1 MPGQKA
7 LSRSEPLYELIY
19 QVLRK
24 HLVEARFPD
33 GLVIDAAS
41 VARAFK
47 ASRVPAG
54 AALRRLREERLLAEF
69 GGRGYLANPSGK
81 DVAPVRQD
89 LFEAGLRLPPALQS
103 KLTLRNLRD
112 HIYPDIEHA
121 VAACLAYGRFIL
133 NESALADHYQV
144 SRTVA
149 HEVLTT
155 LERSGIITQDQNQR
169 WYAGPLTEDDIRQHF
184 EIRWLLEPVAL
195 RQASARLSSAD
206 LKQRRQRV
214 EGIHDG
220 REPRLQLE
228 LIEQDLHVDS
238 IAPCD
243 NLALFEAVRRS
254 QRLILVT
261 HSTFEHY
268 QHPEEIVTMAAE
280 HIAVYDHLLAGD
292 SDRAATALEAHLR
305 RAMWPNLE
313 IRRRLGALADE
324 NRPPY
329 LLPAK

>member
-1 MPGQKA
+1 

-19 QVLRK
+19 KVLRQ
-24 HLVEARFPD
+24 HLVDGRFPD
-33 GLVIDAAS
+33 GLVVDAAN

-54 AALRRLREERLLAEF
+54 AALKRLLDERLLAEF
-69 GGRGYLANPSGK
+69 GGRGYLANLSGR
-81 DVAPVRQD
+81 DVTPVRLD

-103 KLTLRNLRD
+103 KLTQRNLRD
-112 HIYPDIEHA
+112 HIYPEIEHA
-121 VAACLAYGRFIL
+121 IAACLAYGRFIL
-133 NESALADHYQV
+133 NESALADHYGV

-155 LERSGIITQDQNQR
+155 LQRSGIITQDQNQR

-195 RQASARLSSAD
+195 RQAFPKLSASD
-206 LKQRRQRV
+206 LERRR
-214 EGIHDG
+214 ERAAGIQDG
-220 REPRLQLE
+220 REPRLTLE

-243 NLALFEAVRRS
+243 NVALFDAVRRS

-280 HIAVYDHLLAGD
+280 HLAIYDHLLAGD
-292 SDRAATALEAHLR
+292 GDRAAAALEAHLR

-313 IRRRLGALADE
+313 IRRRLGPLADE

-329 LLPAK
+329 LLPANQK

>member
-1 MPGQKA
+1 

-19 QVLRK
+19 KVLRQ
-24 HLVEARFPD
+24 HLTDGRFPD
-33 GLVIDAAS
+33 GLVVDAAN

-54 AALRRLREERLLAEF
+54 AALKRLLDERLLAEF

-81 DVAPVRQD
+81 DVAPVRLD
-89 LFEAGLRLPPALQS
+89 LFDAGLRLPPALQS
-103 KLTLRNLRD
+103 KLTQRNLRD
-112 HIYPDIEHA
+112 HIYPEIEHA
-121 VAACLAYGRFIL
+121 IAACLAYGRFIL
-133 NESALADHYQV
+133 NESALADHYRV

-155 LERSGIITQDQNQR
+155 LQRSGIISQDQNQR

-195 RQASARLSSAD
+195 RQAFSKLSAPD
-206 LKQRRQRV
+206 LERRR
-214 EGIHDG
+214 ERAAGIQDG
-220 REPRLQLE
+220 REPRLTLE

-243 NLALFEAVRRS
+243 NVALFDAVRRS

-280 HIAVYDHLLAGD
+280 HLAIYDHLLAGQG
-292 SDRAATALEAHLR
+292 DRAAAALEAHLR

-313 IRRRLGALADE
+313 IRRRLGPLADE
-324 NRPPY
+324 KRPPY
-329 LLPAK
+329 LLPANQK